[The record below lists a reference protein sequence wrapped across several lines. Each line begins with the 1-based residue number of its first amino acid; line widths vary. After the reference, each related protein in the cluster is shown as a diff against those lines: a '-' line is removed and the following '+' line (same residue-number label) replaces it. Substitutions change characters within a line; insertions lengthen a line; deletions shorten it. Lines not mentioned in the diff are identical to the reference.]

1 MEITKKINNPDA
13 RVGVCCSHKVVAVG
27 FNTLMLRRKRRG
39 IKPSARII
47 ILLTV
52 FVFHLF
58 FSQMITA
65 AMEAAE
71 IINKKQ
77 DLRNNTM
84 ELILVCHEKIQSD
97 EEDKMINLSPAGIET
112 AKQLGEKMRKQYSF
126 DIAYTSYLQAAD
138 ETLNHILNEMNRL
151 DIPIHKS
158 QVLSTITYKDL
169 EGKNIFKNRNFEYH
183 IEKLKSYWISTIS
196 ASLKEKKNVLIVTD
210 ENTIRILIK
219 HLLNMPDEKVLNV
232 YIPTD
237 NSFYFEMNE
246 NLDVLSA
253 AFPLWEMLPER
264 IDEF

>member
-1 MEITKKINNPDA
+1 MEYERKKYRPNCV
-13 RVGVCCSHKVVAVG
+13 VGV
-27 FNTLMLRRKRRG
+27 LQRRKTYRRG
-39 IKPSARII
+39 GIRYTILSAA
-47 ILLTV
+47 T
-52 FVFHLF
+52 
-58 FSQMITA
+58 
-65 AMEAAE
+65 EAAE

-84 ELILVCHEKIQSD
+84 ELILVCHEKIRSD
-97 EEDKMINLSPAGIET
+97 EEDKMMNLSPAGIET
-112 AKQLGEKMRKQYSF
+112 AKQLGKKMRKQYSF

-183 IEKLKSYWISTIS
+183 IERLKSYWISTIS

-219 HLLNMPDEKVLNV
+219 HLLNMPDEEVLNV

>member
-1 MEITKKINNPDA
+1 MQKHLDDTGCISYNESLASFLTKKHKAEFSHIIMPHTLYA
-13 RVGVCCSHKVVAVG
+13 RAP
-27 FNTLMLRRKRRG
+27 R
-39 IKPSARII
+39 IKNII
-47 ILLTV
+47 SLIFL
-52 FVFHLF
+52 FISNLF
-58 FSQMITA
+58 FSQLAMAFTDDFQIT
-65 AMEAAE
+65 
-71 IINKKQ
+71 
-77 DLRNNTM
+77 
-84 ELILVCHEKIQSD
+84 QSD
-97 EEDKMINLSPAGIET
+97 EEDKIMNLSPAGIET
-112 AKQLGEKMRKQYSF
+112 AKQLGKKMREQYSF
-126 DIAYTSYLQAAD
+126 DIAYTSYLKVAG

-158 QVLSTITYKDL
+158 QTLSTITYKDL

-196 ASLKEKKNVLIVTD
+196 ASLKKKKNVLIVTD
-210 ENTIRILIK
+210 ENTIRVLIK
-219 HLLNMPDEKVLNV
+219 YLLNMPDEEVSDV

>member
-47 ILLTV
+47 ILLIV

-77 DLRNNTM
+77 DLRKNTM

-97 EEDKMINLSPAGIET
+97 EEDKMINLSPTGNGKT
-112 AKQLGEKMRKQYSF
+112 TGEK
-126 DIAYTSYLQAAD
+126 
-138 ETLNHILNEMNRL
+138 NE
-151 DIPIHKS
+151 KA
-158 QVLSTITYKDL
+158 
-169 EGKNIFKNRNFEYH
+169 IFF
-183 IEKLKSYWISTIS
+183 
-196 ASLKEKKNVLIVTD
+196 
-210 ENTIRILIK
+210 
-219 HLLNMPDEKVLNV
+219 
-232 YIPTD
+232 
-237 NSFYFEMNE
+237 
-246 NLDVLSA
+246 
-253 AFPLWEMLPER
+253 
-264 IDEF
+264 

>member
-1 MEITKKINNPDA
+1 
-13 RVGVCCSHKVVAVG
+13 
-27 FNTLMLRRKRRG
+27 
-39 IKPSARII
+39 
-47 ILLTV
+47 
-52 FVFHLF
+52 
-58 FSQMITA
+58 
-65 AMEAAE
+65 
-71 IINKKQ
+71 
-77 DLRNNTM
+77 
-84 ELILVCHEKIQSD
+84 
-97 EEDKMINLSPAGIET
+97 
-112 AKQLGEKMRKQYSF
+112 MRKQYSF

-210 ENTIRILIK
+210 ENTIRVLIK
-219 HLLNMPDEKVLNV
+219 HLLNMPDEEVLNV

-253 AFPLWEMLPER
+253 AFPLWEMPPER